1 MISSDKIKSLRQKTG
16 AGMMDCKKALQEV
29 EGDLES
35 AIDWLR
41 KKGINTAAKKSL
53 RDASDGLITIHNN
66 ESNIVILEVN
76 SETDFVAR
84 NSDFQDFCLNLSKT
98 ILSNKIDNLESL
110 LNINF
115 FETEKMVSE
124 KLTDLISKIGE
135 NLKIKRF
142 DVFYKSANEYLSSY
156 LHNSVNTFSG
166 KIGVI
171 LKVKSTKEFSDIE
184 VFLKN
189 IAMHIAALDPK
200 SISTEDLDEAI
211 INREKSIYRE
221 QLSKSGKPRD
231 IQDKILDGKINK
243 FFEEVCLVKQSFV
256 MENKKSIQEYIND
269 QKTKYD
275 CDIVIQS
282 FKFYRVGD
290 SVQ

>member
-142 DVFYKSANEYLSSY
+142 DVFSKSANEYLSSY

>member
-1 MISSDKIKSLRQKTG
+1 VISSDKIKSLRQKTG

-142 DVFYKSANEYLSSY
+142 DVFSKSANEYLSSY